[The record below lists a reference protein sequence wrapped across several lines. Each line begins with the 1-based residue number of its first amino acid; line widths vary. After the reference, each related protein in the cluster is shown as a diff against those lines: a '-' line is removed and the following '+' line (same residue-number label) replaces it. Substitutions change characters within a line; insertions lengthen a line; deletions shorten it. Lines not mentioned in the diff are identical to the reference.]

1 MELYSKLFFFYSLCT
16 MIRLICYHLLFGIFL
31 LPSLLSAQQMNVNP
45 STLTFNLAPGTTE
58 TKYISVRN
66 ITTKKHTF
74 QLSLAD
80 WYRDSLGNHVYLKP
94 GAIKQSCTSWVKL
107 GVNVVELAPDQVVD
121 IPVTLDVPADFKEE
135 EGMRWSMLFIQN
147 YISDDSTTQK
157 AARITTT
164 IREIFRVGLHIYQ
177 TPPSITAKSALAVS
191 LNKDKKN
198 ADTYVFEM
206 KNTGPTMLNCYA
218 HLELTN
224 IESGTEF
231 KLDVQD
237 FPVFPGGKRLVDFKL
252 PPTLPKGRY
261 SALAILDYGENSPL
275 EAIEST
281 IDIK

>member
-1 MELYSKLFFFYSLCT
+1 

-252 PPTLPKGRY
+252 PPTLPKGKY